1 MILDPIF
8 IYTLKM
14 GMFGAALSTIISLAI
29 VLCIIIYWIYIKKD
43 TYLNPTLS
51 NFRSISLRMW
61 LEINMVILYSFV
73 KSLNNFLIS

>member
-1 MILDPIF
+1 MILDPIV

-51 NFRSISLRMW
+51 NFRYNKGI
-61 LEINMVILYSFV
+61 VIDILKVAIPEYV
-73 KSLNNFLIS
+73 K